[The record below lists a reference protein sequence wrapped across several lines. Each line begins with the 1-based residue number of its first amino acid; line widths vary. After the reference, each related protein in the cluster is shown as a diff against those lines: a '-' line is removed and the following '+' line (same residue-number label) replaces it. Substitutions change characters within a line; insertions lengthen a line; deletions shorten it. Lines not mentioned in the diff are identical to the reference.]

1 MHPSI
6 AKHLPDISSLCQRY
20 RVRRLEL
27 FGSAARSQDF
37 VPGSSDADFLI
48 EFAPDT
54 PVDLHRF
61 FGLKTDLEQ
70 VLGIGVDLVEASAV
84 RNPYVL
90 ADINRSRR
98 TIYGS

>member
-1 MHPSI
+1 M
-6 AKHLPDISSLCQRY
+6 
-20 RVRRLEL
+20 
-27 FGSAARSQDF
+27 
-37 VPGSSDADFLI
+37 I

-61 FGLKTDLEQ
+61 FGLKTDLDQ
-70 VLGIGVDLVEASAV
+70 VLGIGVDLVEAAAV

-98 TIYGS
+98 TIFGS

>member
-1 MHPSI
+1 M
-6 AKHLPDISSLCQRY
+6 
-20 RVRRLEL
+20 
-27 FGSAARSQDF
+27 
-37 VPGSSDADFLI
+37 I

-61 FGLKTDLEQ
+61 FGLKTDLDQ
-70 VLGIGVDLVEASAV
+70 VLGIGVDLVEAAAV